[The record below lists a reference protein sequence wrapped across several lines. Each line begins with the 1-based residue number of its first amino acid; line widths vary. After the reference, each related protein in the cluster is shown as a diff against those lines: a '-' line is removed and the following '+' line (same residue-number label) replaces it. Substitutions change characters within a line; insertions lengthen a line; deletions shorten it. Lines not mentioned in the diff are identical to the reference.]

1 MSAELAFDLA
11 VIVLSIF
18 STVTLSMVMLGL

>member
-11 VIVLSIF
+11 VIVLSVF